1 MYKGKNGLKINRKRK
16 KYEQNVKKV
25 RESQIIFAKTLD
37 KWKKEG
43 IITIVSTRHARVLKR
58 KRGEGMELSPRKQA
72 VLKAVINAYIKS
84 GEPIGSKNLTAL
96 LENAPSSA
104 TLRNEM
110 SELCELGLLSQPH
123 TSAGRVPTHKGYSM
137 YVRSLMTPAEPTLN
151 EKNMIDSTLGE
162 LNCEPESMPSA
173 AAEVLSKFYGMT
185 AIACWTAHKTPRVKR
200 VELMPIGRNSAMLL
214 VIADDGRTRS
224 RVFRYAAAK
233 SEETDECFKTLVKEK
248 IINKSVSDLTKG
260 YLQSLIAS
268 AGIYA
273 LELIPAVTAIFDA
286 ANELEQSS
294 LALRGENSLYNVC
307 GDEVSAAR
315 LISLIKQ
322 GDPIIEL
329 LRQTDKGI
337 GAVFGTDTGYS
348 ELNKSSIIAA
358 PFETEDKNRG
368 YIALIGPERMNYEKI
383 MPVVKYAAERLAEI
397 MSRAQKDMED

>member
-1 MYKGKNGLKINRKRK
+1 
-16 KYEQNVKKV
+16 
-25 RESQIIFAKTLD
+25 
-37 KWKKEG
+37 
-43 IITIVSTRHARVLKR
+43 
-58 KRGEGMELSPRKQA
+58 MELSPRKQA

-137 YVRSLMTPAEPTLN
+137 YVKSLMTPAEPTVS
-151 EKNMIDSTLGE
+151 EKNMIDSALGE
-162 LNCEPESMPSA
+162 LNCEPEGMPSA
-173 AAEVLSKFYGMT
+173 AAEILSKLYGMT
-185 AIACWTAHKTPRVKR
+185 AFACWTAHRIPRVKR

-224 RVFRYAAAK
+224 RVFRYTASPSDEK
-233 SEETDECFKTLVKEK
+233 EECFKTLVKEK

-294 LALRGENSLYNVC
+294 LALRGENALYNIC
-307 GDEVSAAR
+307 GDEVSAGR

-329 LRQTDKGI
+329 LKQTDKGI
-337 GAVFGTDTGYS
+337 GAVFGSDTGYS
-348 ELNKSSIIAA
+348 ELNKGSIIAA
-358 PFETEDKNRG
+358 PFETEDKNSG

-383 MPVVKYAAERLAEI
+383 MPVVKYTAERLAEI